1 MRCLSPRSSI
11 LRTKRR
17 CSLNFKQHSHLEGQ
31 HAFLSPS
38 SYHWINYD
46 EAKLAYRYKT
56 LRAAL
61 EGVEQHRY
69 AAVAIEEGI
78 VQDDETTT
86 LGLYIN
92 QCIQY
97 KMTPEVVLFYSP
109 NAFGT
114 VDAIA
119 YRYRRLR
126 ISDLKTGVTRTSE
139 HQLEVYTALFCLEYE
154 IDPHSLRGIE
164 LRIYQD
170 GRVRDYPA
178 DPYIIKGI
186 MDKIVRFD
194 AILNQLREEVS

>member
-1 MRCLSPRSSI
+1 MR
-11 LRTKRR
+11 RR
-17 CSLNFKQHSHLEGQ
+17 CSLRFKKHSHLEGQ

-46 EAKLAYRYKT
+46 EEKLAFRWKT
-56 LRAAL
+56 LRASL

-69 AAVAIEEGI
+69 AAICIEEGI

-86 LGLYIN
+86 VGLYIN
-92 QCIQY
+92 QCIQF
-97 KMTPEVVLFYSP
+97 KMSAEVVLFYSP

-119 YRYRRLR
+119 YRHRLLR
-126 ISDLKTGVTRTSE
+126 ISDLKTGVSRTSE
-139 HQLEVYTALFCLEYE
+139 HQLEVYAAMFCLEYE
-154 IDPHSLRGIE
+154 IDPYSLRDIE

-170 GRVRDYPA
+170 GKVRVYRG
-178 DPYIIKGI
+178 DPYFIKGI
-186 MDKIVRFD
+186 MDKIVQFD

>member
-1 MRCLSPRSSI
+1 MRFR
-11 LRTKRR
+11 K
-17 CSLNFKQHSHLEGQ
+17 HSHLEGQ

-46 EAKLAYRYKT
+46 EEKLAFRYKT
-56 LRAAL
+56 LRASL

-69 AAVAIEEGI
+69 AAICIEEGI

-86 LGLYIN
+86 VGLYIN

-97 KMTPEVVLFYSP
+97 KMSPEVVLFYSP

-119 YRYRRLR
+119 YRHRRLR
-126 ISDLKTGVTRTSE
+126 ISDLKTGVSRTSE
-139 HQLEVYTALFCLEYE
+139 HQLEVYTALFCLEYG
-154 IDPHSLRGIE
+154 IDPFSMRGIE

-170 GRVRDYPA
+170 GQVREYIG
-178 DPYIIKGI
+178 DPYFIKGI
-186 MDKIVRFD
+186 MDKIVKFD
-194 AILNQLREEVS
+194 GILNMLREEVS

>member
-1 MRCLSPRSSI
+1 MQRSFF

-17 CSLNFKQHSHLEGQ
+17 CSLRFKKHSHLEGQ

-46 EAKLAYRYKT
+46 EEKLKFRYKT

-69 AAVAIEEGI
+69 AAICIEEGI
-78 VQDDETTT
+78 FQDDERTTV
-86 LGLYIN
+86 GLYIN

-97 KMTPEVVLFYSP
+97 KMSPEVVLFYSP

-119 YRYRRLR
+119 YRYRVLR
-126 ISDLKTGVTRTSE
+126 ISDLKTGVTRVSE
-139 HQLEVYTALFCLEYE
+139 HQMEVYAALFCLEYE
-154 IDPHSLRGIE
+154 IDPFSMRGIE
-164 LRIYQD
+164 LRFYKD
-170 GRVRDYPA
+170 GKVYLYDA
-178 DPYIIKGI
+178 DPYVIMGI

-194 AILNQLREEVS
+194 EILNRLREEVS